1 MKKWLI
7 LMACAILTLHAAAQ
21 VRIVHNGDMTGR
33 FVTAHGR
40 ASAFEQEALDVAARF
55 FVGERLTKT
64 GYGTGKARK
73 GDIVLWDL
81 TLGGIPALP
90 RKDVPEDG
98 YRLVVDAHH
107 VLIAG
112 EGKGLVYGVTEFLR
126 NQVGIDYW
134 GAVWDYSKELCE
146 KNALSEGVGDRCI
159 FQRGDANKLEFP
171 DESFDAVISNY
182 VYHNITNASDK
193 QALLKESLRVLKK
206 GGVFVLQDDMKPGMF
221 GDMDA
226 FIKELKAAGYQDV
239 RLIDTAE
246 EIFGSKSRAKLLAL
260 GNSAALVGRK

>member
-1 MKKWLI
+1 MEQNRIKLGTHGEQYGNWMSKPVFYMLGAG
-7 LMACAILTLHAAAQ
+7 LALAVVLAILSFTVFHLPDLGVVFAVLFAALAAATIWFAWIRRQ
-21 VRIVHNGDMTGR
+21 YSFSGGGMMNKVHETLL
-33 FVTAHGR
+33 TH
-40 ASAFEQEALDVAARF
+40 LD
-55 FVGERLTKT
+55 
-64 GYGTGKARK
+64 Y
-73 GDIVLWDL
+73 D
-81 TLGGIPALP
+81 
-90 RKDVPEDG
+90 
-98 YRLVVDAHH
+98 
-107 VLIAG
+107 
-112 EGKGLVYGVTEFLR
+112 GKGTLLEVGCGSGALTIRAALTWPVCR
-126 NQVGIDYW
+126 AVGIDYW

-146 KNALSEGVGDRCI
+146 KNALSEGVGDRCT